1 MSANE
6 KMIVA
11 LRDQLELLEDLVEEL
26 EKKEALSMEDF
37 SYCESR
43 TDELAKNLISV
54 RRLALAEMICGAQWR
69 PPVAMA

>member
-1 MSANE
+1 MSENE

-11 LRDQLELLEDLVEEL
+11 LRNQLELLEDLVGEL
-26 EKKEALSMEDF
+26 EKKEVLSVEDY

-43 TDELAKNLISV
+43 TDEIIKNLISV

-69 PPVAMA
+69 QAAATA